1 MRKIDLRIMIWAC
14 IMFCALEM
22 DRANIR
28 QAVTDNLLGEL
39 GMTTN
44 DYNLGNSIFA
54 FSFLCA
60 EVPSQLVSKWVG
72 PDRWIPTQMVLW
84 SIVASSQYQI
94 ASRTSFLV
102 YRSLLGLLQGGF
114 IPDVV
119 LYLSYF
125 YKHHELTVRLGF
137 FWAAIVI
144 ADVVAAISAYALI
157 HMRGI
162 LGLSGW
168 RWLFLVEGLVTMVL
182 GLMSFGM
189 MPAGPTQTSGWLR
202 GKKGWFT
209 PREETIIVNRVIR
222 DDPSKGNMHNREAIS
237 FKLLWRSLM
246 DYDLWPIYILGLT
259 NHIPFATPN
268 IYLTLSL
275 KDLGFSTF
283 QTNLLVVPSQ
293 LMHVMN
299 MVILTYLGEMLG
311 QLAFVAAIPQ
321 VWALPFLIWLRTVD
335 TSAISKWTVWGVMT
349 VFLGN
354 PYSHPIQVGWASR
367 NANTVRSRTVGAAMY
382 NMCVQAGGIIAANIY
397 REDDAP
403 RYARGNSVLIGI
415 ALLNIALYAATKL
428 YYVARNS
435 YRERTW
441 NRMTEDDKLDY
452 LAKRPDAG
460 NKRLDF
466 RFAS

>member
-1 MRKIDLRIMIWAC
+1 M
-14 IMFCALEM
+14 
-22 DRANIR
+22 
-28 QAVTDNLLGEL
+28 
-39 GMTTN
+39 
-44 DYNLGNSIFA
+44 
-54 FSFLCA
+54 
-60 EVPSQLVSKWVG
+60 
-72 PDRWIPTQMVLW
+72 
-84 SIVASSQYQI
+84 
-94 ASRTSFLV
+94 
-102 YRSLLGLLQGGF
+102 
-114 IPDVV
+114 
-119 LYLSYF
+119 
-125 YKHHELTVRLGF
+125 
-137 FWAAIVI
+137 
-144 ADVVAAISAYALI
+144 
-157 HMRGI
+157 
-162 LGLSGW
+162 
-168 RWLFLVEGLVTMVL
+168 
-182 GLMSFGM
+182 
-189 MPAGPTQTSGWLR
+189 
-202 GKKGWFT
+202 
-209 PREETIIVNRVIR
+209 NRVIR

-382 NMCVQAGGIIAANIY
+382 NMCVQA
-397 REDDAP
+397 
-403 RYARGNSVLIGI
+403 
-415 ALLNIALYAATKL
+415 
-428 YYVARNS
+428 
-435 YRERTW
+435 
-441 NRMTEDDKLDY
+441 
-452 LAKRPDAG
+452 
-460 NKRLDF
+460 
-466 RFAS
+466 